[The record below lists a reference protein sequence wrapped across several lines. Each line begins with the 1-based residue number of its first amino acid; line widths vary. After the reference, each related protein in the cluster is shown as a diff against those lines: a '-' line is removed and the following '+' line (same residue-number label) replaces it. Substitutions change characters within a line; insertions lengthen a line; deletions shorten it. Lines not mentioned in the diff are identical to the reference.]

1 MSKSIVKSNK
11 SVESLPKTASYPKPA
26 VKNQLPQLREVN
38 VPALPSESQN
48 LITAYKDL
56 NEPIKQFNKEQQKNL
71 IIGFVVFVILGM
83 GILMGQ
89 HFGSKRAVASAEMQK
104 FIPAGAEATTNE
116 HYHYEKSC
124 YKGAN
129 GEDVCLTRSS
139 LKK

>member
-1 MSKSIVKSNK
+1 MSKSVVKSNK
-11 SVESLPKTASYPKPA
+11 SVEALPKNSSYPSPA
-26 VKNQLPQLREVN
+26 VKNNLPQMREVN
-38 VPALPSESQN
+38 VPALQVESQN

-56 NEPIKQFNKEQQKNL
+56 NEPIKNFNKQQQKHL
-71 IIGFVVFVILGM
+71 IIGLVVFILLGM

-89 HFGSKRAVASAEMQK
+89 QIGGKRAVASADMQK
-104 FIPAGAEATTNE
+104 FIPAGAQTTTNE